1 LAEGLADAVYLLQV
15 DTLAKVVDGLTE
27 QEDINAIAVFDN
39 GGLLYHNGNIPG
51 MSSTALEKHF
61 IDHSFFET
69 ANSVIEYSGETIAGS
84 APVRLGDEIIGHVLV
99 NLSLAPI
106 EEQIALARKQQD
118 LRVSDG
124 LNFALWT
131 SLGITLIFGG
141 LGVVLAVFVGDRL
154 SRPIDMLARIAGQI
168 GRGDYDVPQRIQGP
182 AEIREL
188 ARSFHSMA
196 RNLRDTTVSKAHLDN
211 ILYGMLDGLLVVDAN
226 GTVITANKAAGR
238 LLGYQAV
245 DLIGQPVASFFDEP
259 LAGQAETVGRPRES
273 NAKTINGDSLPVL
286 LSISDIRERTAAGAS
301 TVWVFRDITGIKAAQ
316 DTLVAAV
323 MESERAN
330 RAKSQFLANM
340 SHELRTPLNAIIG
353 YSEML
358 AEEAREKGQDG
369 TTDDLNRI
377 HAAGRHLL
385 GLVNDVL
392 DLSKIEAGK
401 MDLDRREIRLQQL
414 IEDVALTV
422 KPLMDEQGNDLE
434 IILPPDLPPILSDE
448 TRVRQ
453 IVYNILSNAAKFTRN
468 GSVTVTVNER
478 TDDDGGR
485 IAIDIADTGIGMS
498 ADQLDRIFGE
508 FVQADSS
515 TTREYGGTGLGLAIS
530 HQLAQMLGGN
540 ITVKSVLGAGSIFTI
555 WLPLGLSDSAAKG
568 TRNARQAPAISI
580 RTWSGSGN
588 LLLVAHGDP
597 NRLDWISRQVA
608 SWGFGVVS
616 ASQSAEGI
624 RLVRKL
630 RPMALIIDRADADPI
645 GQQVAAGLT
654 NDVAVAQ
661 TPAIVL
667 PNVDDEAAE
676 VEQLAEQLTAL
687 LPAMGSRSV
696 LIVEDDAAIRQRV
709 VKSMQDDGWQ
719 VCEAEDARTALKRVR
734 TDRPDLIVV
743 DLKMPLADGDNLL
756 YELKGDPDTAA
767 VPVLVVTEGPLN
779 AGDRMKLQEKAETVI
794 EKNAGPWI
802 ETVRI
807 MGSMIGRKMYADHV
821 ASGE

>member
-1 LAEGLADAVYLLQV
+1 
-15 DTLAKVVDGLTE
+15 
-27 QEDINAIAVFDN
+27 
-39 GGLLYHNGNIPG
+39 
-51 MSSTALEKHF
+51 
-61 IDHSFFET
+61 
-69 ANSVIEYSGETIAGS
+69 
-84 APVRLGDEIIGHVLV
+84 
-99 NLSLAPI
+99 
-106 EEQIALARKQQD
+106 
-118 LRVSDG
+118 
-124 LNFALWT
+124 
-131 SLGITLIFGG
+131 
-141 LGVVLAVFVGDRL
+141 
-154 SRPIDMLARIAGQI
+154 
-168 GRGDYDVPQRIQGP
+168 
-182 AEIREL
+182 
-188 ARSFHSMA
+188 
-196 RNLRDTTVSKAHLDN
+196 
-211 ILYGMLDGLLVVDAN
+211 
-226 GTVITANKAAGR
+226 
-238 LLGYQAV
+238 
-245 DLIGQPVASFFDEP
+245 
-259 LAGQAETVGRPRES
+259 
-273 NAKTINGDSLPVL
+273 
-286 LSISDIRERTAAGAS
+286 
-301 TVWVFRDITGIKAAQ
+301 VWVFRDITGIKAAQ

-369 TTDDLNRI
+369 ATDDLNRI